1 MDFIEDVRISKER
14 AEAGFGAEIDC
25 PASMFGA
32 GIVSGIGIA
41 EDPPTEGDETRM
53 FLCFQRMFMHIKGG
67 AGTRPLSAFCGLS
80 FRDEDLKRI
89 DRQSARRFGGL

>member
-1 MDFIEDVRISKER
+1 
-14 AEAGFGAEIDC
+14 
-25 PASMFGA
+25 
-32 GIVSGIGIA
+32 
-41 EDPPTEGDETRM
+41 M